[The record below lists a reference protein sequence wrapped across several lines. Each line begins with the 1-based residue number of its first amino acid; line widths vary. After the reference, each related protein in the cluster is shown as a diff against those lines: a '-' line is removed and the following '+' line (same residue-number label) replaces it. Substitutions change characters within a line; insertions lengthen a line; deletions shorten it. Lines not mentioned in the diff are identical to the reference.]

1 MEGRPPAG
9 APFRRAR
16 RELLAALHV
25 LGKAYGLPPHLL
37 AESTWE
43 ELRLDWEALEAGLA
57 LERRPPPRRG
67 GKV

>member
-1 MEGRPPAG
+1 MG

-16 RELLAALHV
+16 GELLAALHV

-37 AESTWE
+37 GECTWE

-57 LERRPPPRRG
+57 LERKAHPGKG
-67 GKV
+67 GRA

>member
-1 MEGRPPAG
+1 M
-9 APFRRAR
+9 
-16 RELLAALHV
+16 